1 MESEIRELLSA
12 RGKEIA
18 RIVGCRSQAERKDS
32 LNRVLRDVLTDS
44 GVCYVDGALARYD
57 GAGYVPVTMADIRDC
72 VVNVLGDMGVGAS
85 DLGRMGDT
93 SYSVLRRKE
102 HCSDG
107 NLVAFSNCVYDV
119 VSGRTLNFDRGLFPK
134 RCLPYAFDAN
144 AGCSTWEAFLAEV
157 LPDASMR
164 DVLQE
169 FFGMCFVDRDALSI
183 EKMALMVG
191 SGANG
196 KSVVCDVMRAVLGGG
211 GNVGNLSPDQLQDQ
225 KQIAGLDGMLLN
237 IAPDVRRGASFDS
250 ALKALSSSQEITGWK
265 LYSGGVTVKCPP
277 LAFALNEMPY
287 FRDTTDAFF
296 RRLLVFRFDVV
307 IPEER
312 QDRSLAAR
320 IVSTESCG
328 VFRWMMEG
336 RRRLLANRGMFTRCA
351 AMDAALSELKDEVKT
366 VQSPVLQFIDG
377 MGYSV
382 VPYFEGQLPERV
394 PASNIV
400 DGMGGTATKYMVT
413 KELRKAGVE
422 TSRGGSDLFYHL
434 FKIV

>member
-1 MESEIRELLSA
+1 MESEIRDLLLI
-12 RGKEIA
+12 RKREIA

-32 LNRVLRDVLTDS
+32 LNRVLRDVLADS
-44 GVCYVDGALARYD
+44 GICYVDGGLCRYD
-57 GAGYVPVTMADIRDC
+57 GARYVPVTMMDIRDC

-85 DLGRMGDT
+85 DLGRIGDT

-102 HCSDG
+102 HSSDG
-107 NLVAFSNCVYDV
+107 NLIAFSNCIYDV
-119 VSGRTLNFDRGLFPK
+119 VTGDARPFDRGLFPK
-134 RCLPYAFDAN
+134 KALPYAYDAG
-144 AGCSTWEAFLAEV
+144 AGCRMWKAFLKEV
-157 LPDASMR
+157 LPDGDMR

-169 FFGMCFVDRDALSI
+169 FFGMCFIDRDVLSI

-225 KQIAGLDGMLLN
+225 KQIAGLDGILLN
-237 IAPDVRRGASFDS
+237 IAPDVRKGASFDS

-265 LYSGGVTVKCPP
+265 LYAGGVTIKCPP

-307 IPEER
+307 IPEDR
-312 QDRSLAAR
+312 QDRGLAAR
-320 IVSTESCG
+320 IVASESCG
-328 VFRWMMEG
+328 VFRWMMQG
-336 RRRLLANRGMFTRCA
+336 RKRLLDNRGMFTRCA
-351 AMDAALSELKDEVKT
+351 AMDSALADLKDEVKT

-382 VPYFEGQLPERV
+382 VPSFEGQLPERV
-394 PASNIV
+394 PASSIV
-400 DGMGGTATKYMVT
+400 DGMGGATTKYMVT

-422 TSRGGSDLFYHL
+422 TTRGGSDLFYHL